1 MSMPGQI
8 NCHLAGKQVRQVLK
22 DPKNGLLLIET
33 TCGHTIKI
41 KHADGDFFYAGM
53 DVNITL
59 PTLRGSMEL
68 GRILS

>member
-8 NCHLAGKQVRQVLK
+8 NCHLTGKRVKQVLK

-33 TCGHTIKI
+33 VCGHTIKI

-53 DVNITL
+53 DVNIAL
-59 PTLRGSMEL
+59 PPIRDSMQL
-68 GRILS
+68 GRLLS